1 MGGPR
6 HSSEVVFYGGGIKP
20 TPEGIGF
27 AHFANRLG
35 ALEKTERWICLSQA
49 FSIFSNS

>member
-6 HSSEVVFYGGGIKP
+6 HSTVVVLYGGEIKP

-27 AHFANRLG
+27 THFANRLG
-35 ALEKTERWICLSQA
+35 FGKNRMLEFFVTSFLHLL
-49 FSIFSNS
+49 